1 MRRRTL
7 LTSLAAVALSSGTAR
22 LFAAPAAPGRFL
34 LVFLR
39 GGYDAASLLVPTASD
54 FYYEMRPNIAIPRP
68 RPDAASAIALD
79 ADWGLHPCLAGS
91 IAPLWR
97 AGQAAFIPFA
107 GTDDASR
114 SHFATQ
120 DGIERGLG
128 HARVTG
134 PGSGFLNRLAALL
147 QGVPAIAFTEQ
158 LPLCLRGPAPVPNL
172 ALRDAGR
179 RGIDTRN
186 SELIASM
193 YADSPLS
200 GTVREA
206 FALRA
211 ELDRDA
217 AGEMEGSGRNAISSR
232 GFETQA
238 RQVARL
244 MRDRYRLG
252 FIDVGGWDTHVAQ
265 GAASGALASRL
276 EGLGRGLA
284 AMAEELGSAWRDTVV
299 VVISEFGRTLR
310 ENGNRGTDH
319 GHGTV
324 YWVLGGGVRGGRIA
338 GEQARVDAASL
349 FQDRDYPVLNEYR
362 AVLGELFA
370 RMYGL
375 NAAQIERVFPGS
387 RRGRLGLV

>member
-1 MRRRTL
+1 MQRRTL
-7 LTSLAAVALSSGTAR
+7 LTSLAAAALSSTAAR

-54 FYYEMRPNIAIPRP
+54 FYYEVRPNIAIPRP
-68 RPDAASAIALD
+68 RPDAASAIALN
-79 ADWGLHPCLAGS
+79 ADWGLHPSLVAS
-91 IAPLWR
+91 IAPLWH

-114 SHFATQ
+114 SHFETQ
-120 DGIERGLG
+120 DSIERGLG
-128 HARVTG
+128 DARAT
-134 PGSGFLNRLAALL
+134 GSGFMNRLAALL

-158 LPLCLRGPAPVPNL
+158 LPLCLRGPAQVPNL

-179 RGIDTRN
+179 HGIDARQ

-193 YADSPLS
+193 YGDSPLS
-200 GTVREA
+200 GRVREA

-211 ELDRDA
+211 ELERDA
-217 AGEMEGSGRNAISSR
+217 AGEMERAGRSAISSR
-232 GFETQA
+232 GFEAQA

-265 GAASGALASRL
+265 GATSGALASRL
-276 EGLGRGLA
+276 DELGRGLA
-284 AMAEELGSAWRDTVV
+284 AIAEELGSAWRDTVV
-299 VVISEFGRTLR
+299 MVVSEFGRTLR

-324 YWVLGGGVRGGRIA
+324 YWVLGGSVRGGRIA
-338 GEQARVDAASL
+338 GEQARVDAVSL

-362 AVLGELFA
+362 AVLGELFS

-375 NAAQIERVFPGS
+375 NAAQIERVFPGA